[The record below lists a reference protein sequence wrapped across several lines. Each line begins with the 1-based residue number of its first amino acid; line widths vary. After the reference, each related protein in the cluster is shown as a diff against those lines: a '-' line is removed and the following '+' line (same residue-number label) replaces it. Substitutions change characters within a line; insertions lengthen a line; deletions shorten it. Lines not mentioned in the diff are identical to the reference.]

1 MTAYILK
8 DSMKSFLKTCNM
20 SKFLIVVALFHLS
33 ACDLNHLND
42 GVEDYQIKSGE
53 MKARHEANADKPF
66 PNLGDVPERVFF
78 DDTDDFDTGS
88 HDKKPDQSIEIASQY
103 AQGKSEKRGPFSLV
117 NVKKVTKHFL
127 LADTVVFE
135 GDESDFLPN
144 QEQQVL
150 KFGKDVQR
158 QDHKIVVV
166 AKRNESL
173 LGFDTLGQKRLKR
186 VVTLLLSAGIRSDR
200 IFYGYSDQLDA
211 SYFPSLDRIQD
222 NELKVFT
229 R

>member
-1 MTAYILK
+1 MTVSILK
-8 DSMKSFLKTCNM
+8 CFMNGFLKDRVFM
-20 SKFLIVVALFHLS
+20 ALVALLTLS
-33 ACDLNHLND
+33 ACDWNHLND

-53 MKARHEANADKPF
+53 MKARHEANASKSF

-78 DDTDDFDTGS
+78 DDTDDFDKGAKV
-88 HDKKPDQSIEIASQY
+88 DPDQSIQIASQY
-103 AQGKSEKRGPFSLV
+103 AQSKLGNKGPFSLM

-135 GDESDFLPN
+135 GDEYDFLPN

-158 QDHKIVVV
+158 HDDKIVVI
-166 AKRNESL
+166 AKSNETL
-173 LGFDTLGQKRLKR
+173 LGFDTLGQKRLKK
-186 VVTLLLSAGIRSDR
+186 VVELLLSTGIRSDR
-200 IFYGYSDQLDA
+200 IFYGYSDQLDD

-222 NELKVFT
+222 NEIKVFT

>member
-1 MTAYILK
+1 MTV
-8 DSMKSFLKTCNM
+8 SRMKSLINGFKTEQI
-20 SKFLIVVALFHLS
+20 FVIVVAFLTLS

-53 MKARHEANADKPF
+53 MKARHEANAGKSY

-78 DDTDDFDTGS
+78 DDTDDFDVGNKG
-88 HDKKPDQSIEIASQY
+88 KKDDSIEISSQY
-103 AQGKSEKRGPFSLV
+103 TQGKSSNRGPFSLV

-135 GDESDFLPN
+135 GGEFDFLPN

-158 QDHKIVVV
+158 QDQKIVVV
-166 AKRNESL
+166 AKKNEAL
-173 LGFDTLGQKRLKR
+173 LGFDSVGQKRLKR
-186 VVTLLLSAGIRSDR
+186 VVRLLLSSGIRSDR
-200 IFYGYSDQLDA
+200 IFYGYSDQLDE
-211 SYFPSLDRIQD
+211 SYFPSLDRMQD

>member
-1 MTAYILK
+1 MTVF
-8 DSMKSFLKTCNM
+8 KSNSFIKGQIFGT
-20 SKFLIVVALFHLS
+20 LIALLTLS
-33 ACDLNHLND
+33 ACDFNHLSD
-42 GVEDYQIKSGE
+42 GVEDYQIQSGE
-53 MKARHEANADKPF
+53 MKARHEANAQKSF

-78 DDTDDFDTGS
+78 DDTDDFDSKNKT
-88 HDKKPDQSIEIASQY
+88 DQSIEIASQY
-103 AQGKSEKRGPFSLV
+103 AQSKSENRGPFSLV

-135 GDESDFLPN
+135 GDEFDFLPN

-150 KFGKDVQR
+150 KFGKNVQR

-186 VVTLLLSAGIRSDR
+186 VVRLLLSSGIRSDR
-200 IFYGYSDQLDA
+200 IFYGYSDQLDE
-211 SYFPSLDRIQD
+211 SYFPSLDRMQD